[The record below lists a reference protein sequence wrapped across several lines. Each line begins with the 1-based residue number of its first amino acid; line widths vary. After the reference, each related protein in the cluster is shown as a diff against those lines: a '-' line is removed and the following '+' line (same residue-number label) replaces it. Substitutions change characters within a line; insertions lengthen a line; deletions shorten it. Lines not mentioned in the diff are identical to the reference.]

1 MYESPSSLED
11 LCLNTICDNIL
22 NYVVLATDYNNDCN
36 KKSETTKEKRYRFA
50 DSEIFLFK
58 EISEKLLG
66 KFVEK
71 NMLRDSLMFLFN
83 EKHTKLSSVK
93 LRNCKVSP
101 VGLQVLKQHK
111 IVDLECINLKNV
123 CIGDILGRYS
133 TINSITKMLNTF
145 FLKIASMNGQRKQ

>member
-11 LCLNTICDNIL
+11 LCLNTVCDNIL
-22 NYVVLATDYNNDCN
+22 NYVELATDYNNDN
-36 KKSETTKEKRYRFA
+36 KKATAETTTKDKRYRFA

-58 EISEKLLG
+58 EISEKLLA

-71 NMLRDSLMFLFN
+71 NMLRDSLMFLFDA
-83 EKHTKLSSVK
+83 KQTKLSSVK

-101 VGLQVLKQHK
+101 IGLQILKQHK

-123 CIGDILGRYS
+123 CIGDILGWYG
-133 TINSITKMLNTF
+133 IT
-145 FLKIASMNGQRKQ
+145 